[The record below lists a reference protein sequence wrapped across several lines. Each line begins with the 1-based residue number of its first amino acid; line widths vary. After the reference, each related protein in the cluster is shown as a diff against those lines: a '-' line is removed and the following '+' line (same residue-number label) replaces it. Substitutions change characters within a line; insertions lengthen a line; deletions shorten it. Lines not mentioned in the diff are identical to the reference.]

1 MTRRLLYKPEEAADA
16 LAVSRTRIYE
26 LIRGGQ
32 LESVKSGRNRRIP
45 AEALDEYVARL
56 RDEAGAA

>member
-1 MTRRLLYKPEEAADA
+1 MTRPLLYKPEEAAEA
-16 LAVSRTRIYE
+16 LRVSRTRIYE